1 MLNCYFEGYS
11 LLFFIGQLG
20 RMTGN
25 RMRGKEGLE
34 PSAAAA
40 SVENEIKKY

>member
-11 LLFFIGQLG
+11 LLFFIRQLG
-20 RMTGN
+20 KMTGN
-25 RMRGKEGLE
+25 RMRAKEGLE